1 MEWFAHGN
9 GYCNAPPADEPNPM
23 EVPTSPEVRARAL
36 REAQRVLDEHTVEA
50 LRDYPNLA
58 NLFVWFRST
67 DRRGP

>member
-1 MEWFAHGN
+1 MRPLHALSDAELLAEAQN
-9 GYCNAPPADEPNPM
+9 
-23 EVPTSPEVRARAL
+23 VVKARAL

-58 NLFVWFRST
+58 NLFVWFRLT